1 MPANEAVRSS
11 GEVEAV
17 KIEAP
22 EEEAP
27 EDEALEVKAN
37 DVEANEVERE
47 KATTIKHKCLDQCVR
62 ACLRHVLSLEV
73 PRARPGVKI
82 ESHNNQPQVRRIDR
96 RGVAHGRVRT
106 WQSRIDRGDVARGR
120 TGTSQSRIDCGD
132 VAVGRDGAG
141 SIVASSWPRWDVTKP
156 DQSWRHRYGRVGA

>member
-1 MPANEAVRSS
+1 MPASEAVRSS
-11 GEVEAV
+11 GEADAA

-22 EEEAP
+22 EDKAP
-27 EDEALEVKAN
+27 EDESK
-37 DVEANEVERE
+37 
-47 KATTIKHKCLDQCVR
+47 
-62 ACLRHVLSLEV
+62 
-73 PRARPGVKI
+73 KI
-82 ESHNNQPQVRRIDR
+82 ESHNNQPQVRWIDR